1 MLVHMPFSICDISDS
16 CKASIFQKLMHI
28 MTDVF
33 KVEVGN
39 TPGGSIRSQFYFV
52 KLDLSD
58 IIVQALPSAQLT
70 LTNSIART
78 LGLHDFYQVGLWN
91 FCEGYKD
98 RYDHF
103 FPTSR

>member
-1 MLVHMPFSICDISDS
+1 MCLLAV
-16 CKASIFQKLMHI
+16 LHI
-28 MTDVF
+28 ELTSSE

-39 TPGGSIRSQFYFV
+39 TPGGKVRGDIYFV

-98 RYDHF
+98 RYGR
-103 FPTSR
+103 FPPPV

>member
-1 MLVHMPFSICDISDS
+1 M
-16 CKASIFQKLMHI
+16 
-28 MTDVF
+28 
-33 KVEVGN
+33 GN
-39 TPGGSIRSQFYFV
+39 LPGGSVRSKIYFV

-98 RYDHF
+98 RYEHF
-103 FPTSR
+103 PHFEIPTFKLTSYLVEFPTARIRRDPSGLTLLTFF